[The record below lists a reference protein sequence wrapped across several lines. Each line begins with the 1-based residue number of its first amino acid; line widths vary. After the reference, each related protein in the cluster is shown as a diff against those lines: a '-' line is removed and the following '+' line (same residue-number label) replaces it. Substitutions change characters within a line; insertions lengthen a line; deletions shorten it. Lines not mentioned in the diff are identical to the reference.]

1 MSPRYYFPSF
11 SIGRAK
17 SAEAEFV
24 ETHIEKA
31 PMYSTCFFT
40 LWPIEMSFTK
50 APSSVGA
57 EEMSFCEQTN
67 NIQILWWSI
76 YSQVPF
82 TTVYTHAAR
91 SSHGTACGQNVCVV
105 PWPTTNLRVKP
116 EPSSFPRKKNISRL
130 FAREVPVEH
139 GNYNM
144 YLGPIRRWGTKRT
157 GKHFLAWHI
166 SLSLVCTS
174 RLYKNLTHHY

>member
-57 EEMSFCEQTN
+57 EEMSFCEQR
-67 NIQILWWSI
+67 I
-76 YSQVPF
+76 YKYCDGAFVHLLSQ
-82 TTVYTHAAR
+82 H
-91 SSHGTACGQNVCVV
+91 
-105 PWPTTNLRVKP
+105 
-116 EPSSFPRKKNISRL
+116 
-130 FAREVPVEH
+130 
-139 GNYNM
+139 
-144 YLGPIRRWGTKRT
+144 
-157 GKHFLAWHI
+157 
-166 SLSLVCTS
+166 
-174 RLYKNLTHHY
+174 